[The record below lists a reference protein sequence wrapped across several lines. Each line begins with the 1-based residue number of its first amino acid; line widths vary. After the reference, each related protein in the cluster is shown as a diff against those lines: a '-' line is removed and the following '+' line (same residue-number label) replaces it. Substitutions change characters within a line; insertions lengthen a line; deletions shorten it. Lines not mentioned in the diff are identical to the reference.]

1 MFHIVYCRCQL
12 FKRWITLYPSRQN
25 IIQWIVQLVFL
36 INTYP
41 LNLVNSVVIHLLN
54 NQELLCSTWVT
65 MVVGKRVLIVSS
77 KLIDLLQ
84 KEHISWVKMV
94 FFFQRK
100 YCTRVNWPPHS
111 LPLPTDCHLQAP
123 ASWPPRPPPPPY
135 SLRNEREIKKQTKI
149 LELKKVNER
158 IHQPRKKCL
167 IIQTHGISHYMK

>member
-1 MFHIVYCRCQL
+1 
-12 FKRWITLYPSRQN
+12 
-25 IIQWIVQLVFL
+25 
-36 INTYP
+36 
-41 LNLVNSVVIHLLN
+41 
-54 NQELLCSTWVT
+54 

-94 FFFQRK
+94 FFFK
-100 YCTRVNWPPHS
+100 ENTVPGSTH
-111 LPLPTDCHLQAP
+111 
-123 ASWPPRPPPPPY
+123 PPPPPTVCP
-135 SLRNEREIKKQTKI
+135 SQKTVTSRPQPPDPPAPLRNEREIKKQTKI

>member
-1 MFHIVYCRCQL
+1 
-12 FKRWITLYPSRQN
+12 
-25 IIQWIVQLVFL
+25 
-36 INTYP
+36 
-41 LNLVNSVVIHLLN
+41 
-54 NQELLCSTWVT
+54 

-94 FFFQRK
+94 FFFK
-100 YCTRVNWPPHS
+100 ENTVPGSTDPPTVCPS
-111 LPLPTDCHLQAP
+111 QKTVTSRPQPPDPP
-123 ASWPPRPPPPPY
+123 APRPPPPPY